1 MNKSQKGYLDNIE
14 KETEENSSYRKV
26 LFTGKY
32 SQLVLMSLKPG
43 QEIGKEVHEGH
54 DQFFR
59 IESGEA
65 EVIIGGE
72 RLRAI
77 ANDAFIVPSGV
88 EHNVTNT
95 SATVELKI
103 YTIYSPAEHADGLEQ
118 VEKPEED

>member
-1 MNKSQKGYLDNIE
+1 MNKSQNGYLDNIE

-26 LFTGKY
+26 LYTGEY

-43 QEIGKEVHEGH
+43 EEIGKEIHKGH

-65 EVIIGGE
+65 EVLIGDE
-72 RLRAI
+72 TMKASADDAI
-77 ANDAFIVPSGV
+77 IVPSGV
-88 EHNVTNT
+88 EHNVTNVSET
-95 SATVELKI
+95 EDLRL

-118 VEKPEED
+118 VEKPEEN

>member
-43 QEIGKEVHEGH
+43 QEIGKEVH
-54 DQFFR
+54 
-59 IESGEA
+59 EA

>member
-26 LFTGKY
+26 LFTGEY
-32 SQLVLMSLKPG
+32 SQLVLMSIKPG
-43 QEIGKEVHEGH
+43 EEIGKEVHEGH

-59 IESGEA
+59 IEAGEA
-65 EVIIGGE
+65 EVLIGE
-72 RLRAI
+72 ETHKAM

-88 EHNVTNT
+88 EHNVTNISET
-95 SATVELKI
+95 EDLRL

-118 VEKPEED
+118 VEKTQEE